1 MKLAPYDL
9 SGRCP
14 RLPVTVCGLREL
26 CSNHIYNSE
35 VWCFFRMK
43 VKSRG
48 STSLLVS
55 FAAVCLVVFPGG
67 RACPRRCACY
77 VPTEVHCTFRYLT
90 SIPHS
95 LPHNVERINLGCAG
109 ALVLL
114 PSQGGI
120 DYPGDLS
127 SKHLWLWEIKLN
139 SFNNISLLKWVHED
153 LKLAGAIKIF
163 FLVNFY

>member
-1 MKLAPYDL
+1 
-9 SGRCP
+9 
-14 RLPVTVCGLREL
+14 
-26 CSNHIYNSE
+26 
-35 VWCFFRMK
+35 MK

-48 STSLLVS
+48 SASLLVS

-95 LPHNVERINLGCAG
+95 IPPNVERINLGYAG

-120 DYPGDLS
+120 DYTADLS
-127 SKHLWLWEIKLN
+127 SKHL
-139 SFNNISLLKWVHED
+139 
-153 LKLAGAIKIF
+153 
-163 FLVNFY
+163 